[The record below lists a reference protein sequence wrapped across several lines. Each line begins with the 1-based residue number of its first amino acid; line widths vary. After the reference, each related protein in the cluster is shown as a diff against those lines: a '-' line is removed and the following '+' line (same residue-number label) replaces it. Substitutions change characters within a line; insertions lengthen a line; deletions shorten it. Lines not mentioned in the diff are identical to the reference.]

1 MKHCDYCA
9 QFIASPGRVLDVG
22 SGKGKFLC
30 EMARRGLKVHGVE
43 VNPDYIEEAKS
54 QAVKEGV
61 AIQVINTQ
69 AESLPFPNDYFNFV
83 NCAEVTEHV
92 EYPVRV
98 CEEIYRVLKP
108 GGCGYISFHNRFGF
122 YDYHYHLH
130 FINWLP
136 RSVAEFIL
144 FFLNKQKTDSII
156 GKQRLMTMHYFT
168 YGQIKKILENSGFL
182 VVDIREEKINK
193 TYKYAAFPLLL
204 VYYFFRSFYLNTF
217 HILVKKS
224 DGL

>member
-1 MKHCDYCA
+1 M
-9 QFIASPGRVLDVG
+9 LDVG

-30 EMARRGLKVHGVE
+30 EMAKRGFKVHGVE
-43 VNPDYIEEAKS
+43 VNPDYIEAKS

-83 NCAEVTEHV
+83 NCAEVTETCWNIRS
-92 EYPVRV
+92 EPAK
-98 CEEIYRVLKP
+98 EIYRVLKP
-108 GGCGYISFHNRFGF
+108 GGYGYISFHNRFGF

-144 FFLNKQKTDSII
+144 FFFKQTKDGFNCWQTKI
-156 GKQRLMTMHYFT
+156 GDNAL
-168 YGQIKKILENSGFL
+168 
-182 VVDIREEKINK
+182 
-193 TYKYAAFPLLL
+193 
-204 VYYFFRSFYLNTF
+204 FY
-217 HILVKKS
+217 VWS
-224 DGL
+224 D